1 MLLRTWV
8 PRPPLSDF
16 VELLWFAEWTPPS
29 HAKER
34 LLPTG
39 TMELVINLRDDAMRI
54 YESQNTKRIQSFRD
68 SVVCGAQSGFFV
80 IDTANQASVM
90 GVHFKPGGAFPFF
103 KMPADELCDAH
114 VSLKTLW
121 GAAAGGL
128 RDQLL
133 GAETLERKFHLL
145 EQALLAQA
153 RRPLARHPAVDFAL
167 KEFQAAPARAVGA
180 VTGQIGLSARRFIE
194 VFREEVGLTPK
205 QFCRIRRFQ
214 DVLRRVHHRP
224 EVDWADVALDCGY
237 FDQAHFIHDFRG
249 FSGLNPT
256 TYLTQRDEHLNHV
269 PIRE

>member
-1 MLLRTWV
+1 MLLRTCF
-8 PRPPLSDF
+8 PHPPLSNF
-16 VELLWFAEWTPPS
+16 VELLWFAEGTPAA
-29 HAKER
+29 HARER

-54 YESQNTKRIQSFRD
+54 HESQNRKRVQSFRG

-80 IDTANQASVM
+80 IDTASQASVM
-90 GVHFKPGGAFPFF
+90 GVHFKAGGAFPFF

-114 VSLKTLW
+114 VSLETLW
-121 GAAAGGL
+121 GPVAGGL

-133 GAETLERKFHLL
+133 GEESVEVKFRLL

-153 RRPLARHPAVDFAL
+153 RRPLARHPAVGFAL
-167 KEFQAAPARAVGA
+167 QEFQAAPARAIGA
-180 VTGQIGLSARRFIE
+180 LTGQIGLSTRRFIE
-194 VFREEVGLTPK
+194 VFSQEVGLTPK

-214 DVLRRVHHRP
+214 DVLRRVHPRK

-237 FDQAHFIHDFRG
+237 YDQAHFIHDFRG

-256 TYLTQRDEHLNHV
+256 TYFAQRDQHLNHV